1 MLLQCTLFIAV
12 HLILERDACFALVLV
27 HAPLAFFV
35 VVATLIASLPVT
47 LVFGLALRAFLVCA
61 LLIAIAVST

>member
-1 MLLQCTLFIAV
+1 MLLQCTLFIAA
-12 HLILERDACFALVLV
+12 HLILVRDAFALVLV

-47 LVFGLALRAFLVCA
+47 LVFGFALRAFLVCA